1 MENTCRRAIEIG
13 LPAIAFTDHCDFVHA
28 FAEQRPLDFA
38 GYLEAVERC
47 RGLFPELRILS
58 GVELGEPHRFPAEV
72 EAMLGSRPLDR
83 VLASIHTLRLGGQA
97 VDLSQGILTVE
108 DAASLFRDYLAE
120 TLELVRSD
128 QAFDVLAHLDY
139 PKRYWPH
146 ASLEF
151 RETDFEEAY
160 REVLREL
167 AGRGAALEVNT
178 TRGAEHRRGLCPGP
192 VVLAWWRE
200 EGGDRVAFGS
210 DSHEPSRIA
219 AGFAAA
225 GELVEAAGFRP
236 ARDPAGFWRR

>member
-72 EAMLGSRPLDR
+72 EAMLGNQPLDR
-83 VLASIHTLRLGGQA
+83 VLASVHTLRLGGEA

-108 DAASLFRDYLAE
+108 DAAALFRDYLAE

-128 QAFDVLAHLDY
+128 QGFDVLAHIDY
-139 PKRYWPH
+139 PKRYWPSNAGSYDDH
-146 ASLEF
+146 E
-151 RETDFEEAY
+151 FEEAI
-160 REVLREL
+160 RAVLK
-167 AGRGAALEVNT
+167 AAVKRDLVLEVNT
-178 TRGAEHRRGLCPGP
+178 TRGNVLCPGEA
-192 VVLAWWRE
+192 VLTWWRE
-200 EGGDRVAFGS
+200 AGGRAVSFGS
-210 DSHEPSRIA
+210 DAHDPARIA
-219 AGFAAA
+219 AGFEAAA
-225 GELVEAAGFRP
+225 QMVEAAGFKP
-236 ARDPAGFWRR
+236 AAEPTALWRR

>member
-1 MENTCRRAIEIG
+1 
-13 LPAIAFTDHCDFVHA
+13 V
-28 FAEQRPLDFA
+28 
-38 GYLEAVERC
+38 
-47 RGLFPELRILS
+47 
-58 GVELGEPHRFPAEV
+58 
-72 EAMLGSRPLDR
+72 
-83 VLASIHTLRLGGQA
+83 HTLRLGESV
-97 VDLSQGILTVE
+97 VDMSQGVLTVA
-108 DAASLFRDYLAE
+108 DSVRLFRDYLAE

-146 ASLEF
+146 ATLEF
-151 RETDFEEAY
+151 READFEGDY
-160 REVLREL
+160 RAVLREL

-178 TRGAEHRRGLCPGP
+178 TRGAPQQRGLCPGP
-192 VVLAWWRE
+192 VVLGWWRE

-225 GELVEAAGFRP
+225 AQLVEAAGFRP